1 MVAAK
6 HRPRYRARPMRWLL
20 DSSVTDAAG
29 TALERHGHKIFRPE
43 GDIADKVA
51 LVLAA
56 DKQQL
61 DLITATKA
69 TADVPFGD
77 TRFHRSVVFL
87 QLPGGEIEQDDA
99 IDRLFTRYKRLTP
112 GRLYTVTETRVKVR
126 QLPTGTPLRP
136 GTGKPDTADSG
147 AGTVFHDAPSDDG
160 QEVDSADDFDGSDD

>member
-1 MVAAK
+1 
-6 HRPRYRARPMRWLL
+6 MRWLL

-51 LVLAA
+51 LVMAA
-56 DKQQL
+56 GKQQL
-61 DLITATKA
+61 DLITATKQ

-77 TRFHRSVVFL
+77 VRFLRSVVFL
-87 QLPGGEIEQDDA
+87 QLAGGAVEQDDA

-126 QLPTGTPLRP
+126 QLPTGSPLKP
-136 GTGKPDTADSG
+136 GASDKPSKHDDGGIFHNAPADIEHDEDLDT
-147 AGTVFHDAPSDDG
+147 SDDD
-160 QEVDSADDFDGSDD
+160 E